1 MSIESKGASV
11 KSSVS
16 SHSSNGSLQDAGTED
31 DKSTEEGGGIHINR
45 HVVIQRQAAEEDD
58 RFATIRPKN
67 VIARQQQE
75 HKPGADRMHD
85 QLMVYKR
92 MRQSHQR
99 QLEILESK
107 LRTEM
112 NDHRRQLD
120 KEYEQVGIE
129 SIQ

>member
-1 MSIESKGASV
+1 
-11 KSSVS
+11 
-16 SHSSNGSLQDAGTED
+16 
-31 DKSTEEGGGIHINR
+31 
-45 HVVIQRQAAEEDD
+45 
-58 RFATIRPKN
+58 

-75 HKPGADRMHD
+75 HQPGADRMHD

-99 QLEILESK
+99 QLEILENK

-120 KEYEQVGIE
+120 KEYEQVT
-129 SIQ
+129 SDY